1 MLGMLLFAAQP
12 MVILRT
18 RLRGRRR
25 PFCWRTKIET
35 WHNMNKF
42 SLPLVSVLPALVL
55 WSPFTWA
62 EQSKPPSEQMSDAE
76 LDQRLKFIATRLAK
90 RTPGARR
97 WQYGWT
103 GFYAVSAAAQ
113 TALAVETDDN
123 DDEVNYIVGAVKS
136 SGALAQML
144 IKPLPAVQSSARLQA
159 MPSQS
164 RAERLRKL
172 EQGEALLR
180 ENAARAAGRSGWKR
194 HLIGIGV
201 NLVGGAVT
209 AAYGDSDDAVTSTLI
224 GIAVS
229 ETNIWT
235 EPWRTTD
242 DLRDYQNNG
251 WAGRGASQATWRL
264 VPMADRVTLHIT
276 F

>member
-1 MLGMLLFAAQP
+1 
-12 MVILRT
+12 
-18 RLRGRRR
+18 
-25 PFCWRTKIET
+25 
-35 WHNMNKF
+35 MNKF